1 MGLLGAKDSDHGVD
15 TPADKPPSLDQRP
28 PPVPGAARRIPLS
41 AVTIGARE
49 RAYVNAAL
57 DAGWISGTGP
67 FVREFERRLAE
78 RIGRAHVV
86 AVATGTL
93 ALELALR
100 ALDIG
105 VGDEVIIPALTF
117 AAPASSVLAVGATPV
132 LVDITPSSWTISPA
146 GVAERLSARTRAI
159 MAVDALGHPADYD
172 ALAGFGVPVIED
184 AAEAHG
190 ARYKGRPTGSLG
202 HVSIFSF
209 HANKAIATGEGGCV
223 ATDVAELAE
232 RMRIIANHGM
242 RPELPYVHEVVG
254 RNYRMTNL
262 SAAVGLGQLDRWDEL
277 TSARNQVSRAYD
289 RFLAGTTCESRPVAE
304 WATYACWLHTVTA
317 PNRSAALAYLHEWG
331 VDARA
336 IWPPLSVQPVFGPVD
351 RRFPVAEAIAGR
363 AFWLP
368 TYAEMTVDDVEFVAG
383 ALRAALGT
391 ADR

>member
-1 MGLLGAKDSDHGVD
+1 MGLLGAKDPVQGLE
-15 TPADKPPSLDQRP
+15 TPADPRPSPDQSPPA
-28 PPVPGAARRIPLS
+28 VPGADRRIPLS
-41 AVTIGARE
+41 AVAIGAPE

-78 RIGRAHVV
+78 RIGRAHVI

-93 ALELALR
+93 ALELVLR

-105 VGDEVIIPALTF
+105 VGDEVIVPALTF

-159 MAVDALGHPADYD
+159 IAVDAFGHPADYD
-172 ALAGFGVPVIED
+172 GLDGFGLPVIED

-190 ARYKGRPTGSLG
+190 AWYKGRPTGSLG

-223 ATDVAELAE
+223 ATDEAELAE

-242 RPELPYVHEVVG
+242 RPENPYVHEVVG

-277 TSARNQVSRAYD
+277 IASRNQVSRTYD
-289 RFLAGTTCESRPVAE
+289 RLLAGTACESRPVAE
-304 WATYACWLHTVTA
+304 WASYACWLHTVTA
-317 PNRSAALAYLHEWG
+317 PNRSTVLAYLREHG

-336 IWPPLSVQPVFGPVD
+336 IWPPLSVQPVFGPVGH
-351 RRFPVAEAIAGR
+351 RFPVAEAIASR

-368 TYAEMTVDDVEFVAG
+368 THAEMTSDDIEFVAG
-383 ALRAALGT
+383 ALHAALGT
-391 ADR
+391 AHR